1 VTVAADHR
9 AVDPIAYIRAIGLAP
24 QDSYGFVP
32 LDLHDACS
40 YGFIYRD
47 RPEYAQARD
56 ALPPAERI
64 GGVDFGLFDLGFG
77 KGRAADV
84 EVPAEGPSPRTAGFL
99 GQVQALQQ
107 QYADLVPQ
115 PDPLQQLQAL
125 RDQGVLD
132 EAEFAELAGQVQG
145 GHAGPSPG
153 GVPAA
158 PAAPDAPPIVVHR
171 LYPRIDERSTQEQ
184 LAAYLPAYV
193 QAVGLCPE
201 DVYGVWPRRTRLADR
216 AGGVNDPSV
225 WDDYW
230 IIYRDRPEYAPGRD
244 AYAAEMSESRGL
256 FASLRRSTWP
266 EPEIVP
272 GVAGPAAGSPAAGI
286 RVDDANDVVE
296 AIART
301 GLAPEDSFGCCPDF
315 NQRRMQLARR
325 TA

>member
-1 VTVAADHR
+1 VTIAADHR
-9 AVDPIAYIRAIGLAP
+9 AVDPIAYIRAVGLAP
-24 QDSYGFVP
+24 EDSYGFVP
-32 LDLHDACS
+32 LDLHDECS

-47 RPEYAQARD
+47 RPEYAHARE
-56 ALPPAERI
+56 ALPPAQRI
-64 GGVDFGLFDLGFG
+64 ESMDFGLFDLTFG

-84 EVPAEGPSPRTAGFL
+84 EVAAEGPSPGMAGLL

-107 QYADLVPQ
+107 QYAHLVPQ

-153 GVPAA
+153 GATAA
-158 PAAPDAPPIVVHR
+158 PAAPNAPPIVVHR
-171 LYPRIDERSTQEQ
+171 LYPRIDRRSTQEQ
-184 LAAYLPAYV
+184 LSAHLPAYV
-193 QAVGLCPE
+193 QALSLCPE

-216 AGGVNDPSV
+216 AGGFNDPSV

-230 IIYRDRPEYAPGRD
+230 IVYRDRPEYAPGRD
-244 AYAAEMSESRGL
+244 AY
-256 FASLRRSTWP
+256 SLRQSSWP

-272 GVAGPAAGSPAAGI
+272 GVAGPAAGRPAAAI
-286 RVDDANDVVE
+286 SVEDENDVLE
-296 AIART
+296 AITRT

-315 NQRRMQLARR
+315 NQRRVQLAWR